1 MANIQAVSRE
11 RHSNKK
17 WVRFTEYSF
26 ASKDAVLP
34 VTAQEMTKAIM
45 AMPIGF
51 VPVDQEFTPVVIM
64 GIQQGQNLY
73 VSKDGR
79 WLGSYVPAGYRA
91 FPFLMAESQEQQ
103 QVVCVNEDS
112 GLVTDYN
119 GEDFFDAS
127 GAPSEAMK
135 GVVDFLS
142 QVARDKENTANMTR
156 LLSKHG
162 LIQAWPV
169 SLTLDGSEKQVNG
182 LYRVDE
188 TRLNALSAEA
198 FEELRQGGALI
209 FAYCQL
215 LSMQHMQF
223 LPLLYETHHKG
234 TGTDSAELDLDFLN
248 DTGTITFN

>member
-1 MANIQAVSRE
+1 MANIQAVSKE
-11 RHSNKK
+11 RHRNKK
-17 WVRFTEYSF
+17 WMRFTQYSF
-26 ASKDAVLP
+26 AAKDAVLP
-34 VTAQEMTKAIM
+34 VTAREMTNAIM
-45 AMPIGF
+45 AMPVG
-51 VPVDQEFTPVVIM
+51 FTPVVIM

-91 FPFLMAESQEQQ
+91 YPFLMAESQHQQ
-103 QVVCVNEDS
+103 QVVCIDEDS

-119 GEDFFDAS
+119 GEDFFDSS
-127 GAPSEAMK
+127 GAPSEAMQ
-135 GVVDFLS
+135 GVVDFLG
-142 QVARDKENTANMTR
+142 QIARDKENTENMTR
-156 LLSKHG
+156 LLSKHE
-162 LIQAWPV
+162 LIQAWPI
-169 SLTLDGSEKQVNG
+169 SLTLDGSDKQVNG

-188 TRLNALSAEA
+188 TRLNALSAGA

-215 LSMQHMQF
+215 LSMQHMQL

-234 TGTDSAELDLDFLN
+234 TGKDVAELDLDFLS